1 MQAYKVTAARPTTSM
16 TRCAAAKAPA
26 RRPAVV
32 SRSSSAEARPATS
45 PAGLASGAAAL
56 GLVLGIMI
64 SPAPAFADGDAP
76 VPATTE
82 EVIAAPADAAD
93 AAITSAAD
101 ADATPAVA
109 EVAEA
114 PALADEAPAVTDE
127 APPTAEE
134 ALAPAAADEGAVG
147 AGDGEGDAAPI
158 IAADELAAAA
168 PAAAEILN
176 EKEEFIQEQRA
187 EVEYKLEQG
196 EIARRAEILGKKQ
209 AVERE
214 LEEVEDVIQRKLI
227 EEDAALVE
235 AEKKGD
241 EKAIEFIEDQ
251 KEKIKDQEA
260 AIRNAASQL
269 KARLDKID
277 IVEKAREI
285 GLKQQLDKAT
295 ASVKKLLGLE

>member
-1 MQAYKVTAARPTTSM
+1 
-16 TRCAAAKAPA
+16 
-26 RRPAVV
+26 
-32 SRSSSAEARPATS
+32 
-45 PAGLASGAAAL
+45 
-56 GLVLGIMI
+56 LVLGIMI

-176 EKEEFIQEQRA
+176 EKEEFIQEQRVGLRLLLSCMWA
-187 EVEYKLEQG
+187 AGARAHTATGWEALRRSC
-196 EIARRAEILGKKQ
+196 IASR
-209 AVERE
+209 
-214 LEEVEDVIQRKLI
+214 
-227 EEDAALVE
+227 
-235 AEKKGD
+235 
-241 EKAIEFIEDQ
+241 
-251 KEKIKDQEA
+251 
-260 AIRNAASQL
+260 
-269 KARLDKID
+269 
-277 IVEKAREI
+277 
-285 GLKQQLDKAT
+285 
-295 ASVKKLLGLE
+295 